1 MPQAMTGERISEP
14 VRFVARLRQAL
25 PGVRFALSGSVIWG
39 LAMGLS
45 ALGSILLRDWASRS
59 QIELVLAVFA
69 VGGALAF
76 APACVLFNLL
86 SAGRGWPQRFSAAL
100 LSLIA
105 ATFSVTALV
114 YYMQFRSYF
123 ARWHDEVFT
132 HDWFLQTFFTG
143 ASAGYQFAVLGLR
156 LYLPFGLP
164 FLFIGAYV
172 LSKNRH

>member
-1 MPQAMTGERISEP
+1 MPQAMTGDRISKP
-14 VRFVARLRQAL
+14 VRFVARLHQAL

-45 ALGSILLRDWASRS
+45 ALGAILLRNWASRS

-100 LSLIA
+100 LSLGA
-105 ATFSVTALV
+105 PFWFNMLKTFSNLRPIVANKE
-114 YYMQFRSYF
+114 QKDAEKR
-123 ARWHDEVFT
+123 EVEKT
-132 HDWFLQTFFTG
+132 Q
-143 ASAGYQFAVLGLR
+143 
-156 LYLPFGLP
+156 
-164 FLFIGAYV
+164 
-172 LSKNRH
+172 